1 MLALG
6 CVAVV
11 LVEVGSWP
19 GSSSK
24 STVTTLVTTHP
35 AGAVS
40 AAAVAACRSGYEAVQ
55 TAVDE
60 FEAETGSGPT
70 SLNQLQSLLHG
81 QVVSSGYTISIDR
94 NLAGEIEVSTPGH
107 PASPG
112 NANCSYAGQ

>member
-35 AGAVS
+35 AGAVH
-40 AAAVAACRSGYEAVQ
+40 AAEVAACHSSYEAVQ

-60 FEAETGSGPT
+60 FEAETGTGPT
-70 SLNQLQSLLHG
+70 SRNSLYSFCWQH
-81 QVVSSGYTISIDR
+81 
-94 NLAGEIEVSTPGH
+94 
-107 PASPG
+107 
-112 NANCSYAGQ
+112 